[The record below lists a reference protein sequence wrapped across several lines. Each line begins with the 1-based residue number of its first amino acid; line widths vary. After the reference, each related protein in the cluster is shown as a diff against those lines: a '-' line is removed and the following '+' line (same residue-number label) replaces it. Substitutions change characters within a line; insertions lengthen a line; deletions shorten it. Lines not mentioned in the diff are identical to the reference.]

1 MANDAVDAV
10 LTAFLDHLENGGPEP
25 SLDHLTPEDRSEA
38 EDLIE
43 IIRSGRG
50 IDAYR
55 SRPSLNI
62 LLAGTEF
69 EEWLSPPETT
79 GLSLDAIRTDVISAL
94 GADAEPIA
102 DGAAANEGIRSDV
115 VIVCRGVRLCVQ
127 FRDDISTPR
136 ALAQVDPRAAAGP
149 TYGRFPGRVGVILVI
164 GDAELSS
171 VPISPHDIDDYVGAP
186 DGQLHPPRIMRP
198 VLPLVDT
205 LRSYID
211 EVAPDLSMPADY
223 VAPDTIDVPDIIGA
237 AAIGACGAVV
247 AEGKKSRT
255 EAKKDIWTEFDDST
269 ELVSTITTEI
279 WNGDLSPEGLRER
292 LDAVVP
298 AA

>member
-1 MANDAVDAV
+1 MTNDPMDAV
-10 LTAFLDHLENGGPEP
+10 LITFLEYLEDGGPEP
-25 SLDHLTPEDRSEA
+25 SLDHLTPEDRAEA

-55 SRPSLNI
+55 SRPSLNT

-69 EEWLSPPETT
+69 EEWLSPPETI
-79 GLSLDAIRTDVISAL
+79 GLSVDAIRSDVVGAL

-102 DGAAANEGIRSDV
+102 DGAAANEGIRSDA

-127 FRDDISTPR
+127 FRDDISNPR
-136 ALAQVDPRAAAGP
+136 TLAQVDPRAAAGP
-149 TYGRFPGRVGVILVI
+149 IYGRFPDRVGVILVI
-164 GDAELSS
+164 GNAELSS
-171 VPISPHDIDDYVGAP
+171 APISPHDIDDYVGAP
-186 DGQLHPPRIMRP
+186 DGQLHPARIMRP
-198 VLPLVDT
+198 ILPLVDT

-211 EVAPDLSMPADY
+211 EVAPDLSMAADY
-223 VAPDTIDVPDIIGA
+223 VSPDTIDVPDIIRA
-237 AAIGACGAVV
+237 AAVGACGAIV

-269 ELVSTITTEI
+269 ELVTAITTEI
-279 WNGDLSPEGLRER
+279 WNRDLSPESVRER
-292 LDAVVP
+292 LDAAVP

>member
-1 MANDAVDAV
+1 MTNDPVDAV
-10 LTAFLDHLENGGPEP
+10 LTGFLNHLENGGSEP
-25 SLDHLTPEDRSEA
+25 SLDHLTPEDRAEA

-55 SRPSLNI
+55 SRPSLNT

-69 EEWLSPPETT
+69 EEWLSPPETI
-79 GLSLDAIRTDVISAL
+79 GLSIDAIRTDVISAL

-136 ALAQVDPRAAAGP
+136 TLAQVNPRAAAGP
-149 TYGRFPGRVGVILVI
+149 IYGRFPGRAGVILVI
-164 GDAELSS
+164 GNAELSS

-186 DGQLHPPRIMRP
+186 DGQLHPPRIRRA

-211 EVAPDLSMPADY
+211 EVAPDLSMGADY
-223 VAPDTIDVPDIIGA
+223 VSPDSIDVPDIICA
-237 AAIGACGAVV
+237 AAIGAIGAIV

-255 EAKKDIWTEFDDST
+255 EAKKDIWTEFDDGT
-269 ELVSTITTEI
+269 ELVTTITTEI
-279 WNGDLSPEGLRER
+279 WNRDLSPESLRER
-292 LDAVVP
+292 LDAALP